1 MLSYCFVDLWCCFP
15 LFDWTANINTHVHK
29 LLALCVQC
37 ICQYLNYSWIY
48 LEFFKP
54 GIGKHCTNAL
64 MGVKFRTKASQQIS
78 LMLVQE
84 WVWQSQNEKLY
95 KILKY
100 KCLTVGTMMHDSQE
114 IFRVRAQSYVQ
125 LAIKITDSVKGFWRY
140 RAVKLRVHF
149 HPIFITVYGE
159 TICQIQNLLQWQEW
173 WGGPLWHTM
182 CGWDFASN
190 TWRQKARCFLVSCL
204 LCFWMTNLF

>member
-1 MLSYCFVDLWCCFP
+1 
-15 LFDWTANINTHVHK
+15 
-29 LLALCVQC
+29 
-37 ICQYLNYSWIY
+37 
-48 LEFFKP
+48 
-54 GIGKHCTNAL
+54 

-125 LAIKITDSVKGFWRY
+125 LAIKITDSVKGF
-140 RAVKLRVHF
+140 
-149 HPIFITVYGE
+149 
-159 TICQIQNLLQWQEW
+159 
-173 WGGPLWHTM
+173 
-182 CGWDFASN
+182 
-190 TWRQKARCFLVSCL
+190 
-204 LCFWMTNLF
+204 